1 MEMKWDGDET
11 DEGAGVCGDMGD
23 GKGGVMVVVGEE
35 TKG

>member
-1 MEMKWDGDET
+1 MMGDGDDM
-11 DEGAGVCGDMGD
+11 DEGVGDGGDMGD